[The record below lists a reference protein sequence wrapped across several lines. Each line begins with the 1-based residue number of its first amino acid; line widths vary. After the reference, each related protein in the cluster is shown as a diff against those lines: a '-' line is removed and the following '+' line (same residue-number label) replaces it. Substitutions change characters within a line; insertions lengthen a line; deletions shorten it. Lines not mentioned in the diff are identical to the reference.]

1 MSTKG
6 MAYSIIDSMSEQ
18 EIQAFVYR
26 SLSPAQM
33 KNIHKVSSFSNLKK
47 GWNGYDAEPIDTSL
61 IERVK
66 EILVSLSTYQPEV
79 FPTGR
84 NSIQLEYEKEN
95 GDYLEFEIFE
105 DGKISMYLSK
115 GNEEVEELIT
125 VENIRRKVEN
135 FYG

>member
-1 MSTKG
+1 MSTKE

-26 SLSPAQM
+26 SLSPAQI

-47 GWNGYDAEPIDTSL
+47 GWNGYDAKPISTTL
-61 IERVK
+61 VEMVK
-66 EILVSLSTYQPEV
+66 EALVSLSTYQPEV

-105 DGKISMYLSK
+105 DGKVSMYLSK
-115 GNEEVEELIT
+115 GNEEVEKLIT
-125 VENIRRKVEN
+125 AKIPLEKIE
-135 FYG
+135 